1 MRRMFFLLSLAGACL
16 SPAAAADLRQLGEAW
31 MSPKS
36 EMFVQRLAVRAP
48 MERLQLRAEGGDVH
62 CLSVRA
68 SFRDGE
74 TRVIFHGA
82 VAQDRPVLLPF
93 EGGDTSIRQLRL
105 RCSGPEETRLVISA
119 DVGRFSGEWS
129 GDSTL
134 EWALGTA
141 RDWGSSLV
149 NGWKLVGTERF
160 GSRYDENR
168 LAVPESEIAALALRP
183 VGRDARCRA
192 GTLLLP
198 NGKSRR
204 LDLDRN
210 DFLAHDRFHRLE
222 LPAEAAS
229 LDAIALECRATNGAR
244 VAIEVFAAS

>member
-1 MRRMFFLLSLAGACL
+1 MHRTLFLLAFAAAGL
-16 SPAAAADLRQLGEAW
+16 SPAAAADLRQLGEAR
-31 MSPKS
+31 MDPKS
-36 EMFVQRLAVRAP
+36 EMFVQRVAVRAP

-82 VAQDRPVLLPF
+82 VPQDDPVVLPL

-105 RCSGPEETRLVISA
+105 RCSGPEETRLLILA
-119 DVGRFSGEWS
+119 DVGRFAGEWS

-141 RDWGSSLV
+141 QSWGSSLIHDWQLL
-149 NGWKLVGTERF
+149 GAERF
-160 GSRYDENR
+160 GSRYAENR
-168 LAVPESEIAALALRP
+168 IAVAESGVTALALKP
-183 VGRDARCRA
+183 VGLDARCRA
-192 GTLLLP
+192 GTLLLA
-198 NGKSRR
+198 GGESRP

-210 DFLAHDRFHRLE
+210 DFLAHDRYHRLE
-222 LPAEAAS
+222 LPAGAAPEAVE
-229 LDAIALECRATNGAR
+229 LECRATNGRR
-244 VAIEVFAAS
+244 VTIQLFAAG